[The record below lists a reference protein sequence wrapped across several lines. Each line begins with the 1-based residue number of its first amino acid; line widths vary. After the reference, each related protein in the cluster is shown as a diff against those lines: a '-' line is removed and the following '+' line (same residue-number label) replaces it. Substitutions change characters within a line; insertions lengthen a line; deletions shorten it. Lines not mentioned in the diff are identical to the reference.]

1 MSFEPMKWSPSR
13 IVAEIP
19 AVLLIISILVTAW
32 FVLGSFVTY
41 APSIDATTMQNIY
54 LTRILRYGSAIA
66 ILNALAVL
74 SLGLGRRSRRGD

>member
-1 MSFEPMKWSPSR
+1 MSYESKKWSR
-13 IVAEIP
+13 AEIIAEIP
-19 AVLLIISILVTAW
+19 AVLLTIAILVTAW

-41 APSIDATTMQNIY
+41 TPSIDATTMQNIY

-74 SLGLGRRSRRGD
+74 SIGLGRRSRRRD